1 MDRKGSRGSQSRAD
15 RRKKRRFSSNQ
26 FTVERETSHTS
37 ASAAKF
43 KNSGDEE
50 VIINKN
56 FGYCILEFYSVFQT
70 LSTLIVCAT
79 CKEEIKFSQTAP
91 RGLGFKIALQ
101 CNCESI
107 TYIQSCPTVNKAY
120 EINRRIVTAMKL
132 LGVGREGINIFCSV
146 MDICQGL
153 CVNTY
158 NSCLDNLHSA
168 ASAVYHQLI
177 SKAVKEEE
185 ELLAESEPGENKKHL
200 TVSGVST
207 WKQRGFASLFGVTTL
222 IGKYSKKVV
231 DTVVKSSFCQDC
243 NLWKGKNKSDVN
255 YQDWFK
261 EHANSCAINCKES
274 SGKMERDAVLEMFNR
289 SVEKYEVKY
298 SKFIGNGEDVL
309 DMNPYDDNPV
319 VEKQCLGSETQNN
332 NNESLFSL
340 IWTFAPK
347 HILPGT
353 HTIQIANY
361 LAVAIFNEGF
371 LPILKIMELMGIT
384 VGTEAHTFA
393 VRRNELRVDSSE
405 LKAASAGSKK
415 IPEIGYEVE
424 EGPMYGSGSAD

>member
-1 MDRKGSRGSQSRAD
+1 MDRKGSRGSHSRAD
-15 RRKKRRFSSNQ
+15 RRKKRRFSSNR
-26 FTVERETSHTS
+26 FTVERETSYTS

-120 EINRRIVTAMKL
+120 EINRRIVTAMRL

-153 CVNTY
+153 CVSTY

-168 ASAVYHQLI
+168 ASAVYDQLI
-177 SKAVKEEE
+177 SKAVKEEQ
-185 ELLAESEPGENKKHL
+185 ELLSESEPNQNPKNL

-207 WKQRGFASLFGVTTL
+207 WKQRGFASLFGIATL

-243 NLWKGKNKSDVN
+243 NLWKGKNKFDVKA
-255 YQDWFK
+255 YEDWFK
-261 EHANSCAINCKES
+261 EHVDSCAINCKES
-274 SGKMERDAVLEMFNR
+274 SGKMEKDAVLEMFNR
-289 SVEKYEVKY
+289 SVEKHEVKY
-298 SKFIGNGEDVL
+298 SKFIGDGEGVP
-309 DMNPYDDNPV
+309 DMNPYDDDPV
-319 VEKQCLGSETQNN
+319 VEKQCLGSETQINN
-332 NNESLFSL
+332 DNESLFSL

-347 HILPGT
+347 HITPGPQ
-353 HTIQIANY
+353 TIQIASY
-361 LAVAIFNEGF
+361 LAVAIFNGGF

-393 VRRNELRVDSSE
+393 VRRNEVRVDHSE
-405 LKAASAGSKK
+405 LKAGSKK
-415 IPEIGYEVE
+415 TAEIAYEVE
-424 EGPMYGSGSAD
+424 EGPMYGSGRAD